1 MPARKFF
8 YFFYGDLIPS
18 GLPPGDDPRRFLSHR
33 ADGILSAVLEA
44 GPSGLGYR
52 EACVRYPAGLV
63 DGLIRAGLFRVEA
76 GGLRLDAPVFLREDA
91 GALTHFLA
99 GEIPPLAGRL
109 EAALPALHAAICPLD
124 NGFDEKV
131 NLYHLL
137 CGAVLDG
144 TFFDYLSARGVLAE
158 SRVHPS
164 GLDYILTVYEDAPE
178 LNHFSNRLLCSCNRL
193 SDGRRSLQS
202 FGDADGE
209 RLDFYRFFNWKQA
222 GRVPEAYRK
231 VGQDWDAALGPAAGE
246 SPVSQILDAAEQLA
260 AGGHCAPP
268 FLRLLEDFGYCAGGA
283 YCVPVYRRE
292 TEAVLQQLFTAVS
305 GCIGEAAGELLARPG
320 LYAAL
325 SVFPHGVSREET
337 ANELY
342 HIVFG
347 LLNEELAARGIAAS
361 PPYRQG
367 EGRYLKAFFL

>member
-52 EACVRYPAGLV
+52 EACVRYSAGLV

-144 TFFDYLSARGVLAE
+144 TFFDYLSARGFW
-158 SRVHPS
+158 RNP
-164 GLDYILTVYEDAPE
+164 
-178 LNHFSNRLLCSCNRL
+178 
-193 SDGRRSLQS
+193 
-202 FGDADGE
+202 
-209 RLDFYRFFNWKQA
+209 
-222 GRVPEAYRK
+222 
-231 VGQDWDAALGPAAGE
+231 
-246 SPVSQILDAAEQLA
+246 
-260 AGGHCAPP
+260 
-268 FLRLLEDFGYCAGGA
+268 
-283 YCVPVYRRE
+283 
-292 TEAVLQQLFTAVS
+292 
-305 GCIGEAAGELLARPG
+305 GCILPG
-320 LYAAL
+320 WTT
-325 SVFPHGVSREET
+325 S
-337 ANELY
+337 
-342 HIVFG
+342 
-347 LLNEELAARGIAAS
+347 
-361 PPYRQG
+361 
-367 EGRYLKAFFL
+367 

>member
-52 EACVRYPAGLV
+52 EACVRYSAGLV

-209 RLDFYRFFNWKQA
+209 RLDFYRFLTGSRQDGCRRHTGRSGRTGMRHWARRPGKARCPRYWMRRNSLRQA
-222 GRVPEAYRK
+222 AIARRRFYGCWRILGIA
-231 VGQDWDAALGPAAGE
+231 QAAHTA
-246 SPVSQILDAAEQLA
+246 SRFT
-260 AGGHCAPP
+260 GGKRRRCCSS
-268 FLRLLEDFGYCAGGA
+268 FLRPCPDA
-283 YCVPVYRRE
+283 
-292 TEAVLQQLFTAVS
+292 S
-305 GCIGEAAGELLARPG
+305 GKRPG
-320 LYAAL
+320 SCWRVRGFTPL
-325 SVFPHGVSREET
+325 SAFSPTAFPGR
-337 ANELY
+337 
-342 HIVFG
+342 
-347 LLNEELAARGIAAS
+347 R
-361 PPYRQG
+361 PPTNCTISYSA
-367 EGRYLKAFFL
+367 Y